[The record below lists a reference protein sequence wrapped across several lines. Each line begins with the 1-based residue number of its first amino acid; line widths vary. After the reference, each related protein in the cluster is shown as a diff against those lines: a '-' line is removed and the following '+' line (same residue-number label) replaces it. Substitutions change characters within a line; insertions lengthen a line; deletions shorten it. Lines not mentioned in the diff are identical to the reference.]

1 MVRNNFHLFSRE
13 NLTITAEYFTRSY
26 LNILNPNFVI
36 QSRCCS
42 KVVLQKI
49 WRLDG
54 TISIRINL
62 YNDLKSSY
70 TFINKIPAFLVPTFP
85 LLYISFFNIPDTMRF
100 LFIVILKFIPWCFFF
115 IFFFFVFSKISF
127 NAQNTFFTWMISI
140 IIHQFFSFLDL
151 CSVQFSIFKVLS

>member
-127 NAQNTFFTWMISI
+127 NAQNTFFT
-140 IIHQFFSFLDL
+140 
-151 CSVQFSIFKVLS
+151 